1 MNSISKDLP
10 LSDTDERNACPVT
23 NGSRRAGILGLLSRT
38 RRSST
43 HIDAAKPTQALPPD
57 ACGQRVVLGSEILLD
72 RVSKHFANKTVLD
85 EISLKL
91 DSGSFFALLGPS
103 GSGKST
109 LLNLIAGFERPDSG
123 DIRIRGRSVVG
134 VPAYARQV
142 GVVFQSYALFPH
154 LNVAENLAYPLRRQG
169 IRSRAIHA
177 RVNRMLELVRLG
189 GYADMRITQLSGG
202 QQQRV
207 ALARALVAEPDVLL
221 MDEPMAALDKSLR
234 DDLQVEIKQLQQS
247 LGATIIY
254 ITHDQREALALADQI
269 GVLNEGRFEQ
279 VGDAVSIYANPASA
293 FVARFLTGASVLKG
307 SAGGSSIGG
316 WHLEDEN
323 GVRLPGHW
331 YDRTPRSPGAK
342 AEMAINPALVKIA
355 ASGGHPMAWSIDAT
369 VAAVLYVG
377 ESTIVHLTLQG
388 GSTLVA
394 REPGASGRS
403 VGESV
408 RVGWRP
414 EDAFLFEVLHK

>member
-1 MNSISKDLP
+1 MKSISKDLP
-10 LSDTDERNACPVT
+10 LSGSDKQGTRLVT
-23 NGSRRAGILGLLSRT
+23 SRPRRAGIIRLLSRASRLDADIEAGQPT
-38 RRSST
+38 RAFVPEAGGNRL
-43 HIDAAKPTQALPPD
+43 A
-57 ACGQRVVLGSEILLD
+57 LGSEILLD
-72 RVSKHFANKTVLD
+72 RVSKHFAAKTVLD

-109 LLNLIAGFERPDSG
+109 LLNLIAGFEQPDSG
-123 DIRIRGRSVVG
+123 DIRIRGRSVVD

-169 IRSRAIHA
+169 IRSRVINA

-279 VGDAVSIYANPASA
+279 VGDGVSIYTRPESA

-307 SAGGSSIGG
+307 RARGSAGGG
-316 WHLEDEN
+316 WYLEDEN
-323 GVRLPGHW
+323 GARLPGQWHGH
-331 YDRTPRSPGAK
+331 TPISLPAK

-355 ASGGHPMAWSIDAT
+355 APGGDSVPWSIEAR

-377 ESTIVHLTLQG
+377 ESTVVHLALQG

-394 REPGASGRS
+394 RESGASGRS

>member
-1 MNSISKDLP
+1 MNPISEDLP
-10 LSDTDERNACPVT
+10 LRDIDEDSARPVT
-23 NGSRRAGILGLLSRT
+23 GGPRRAGILGLLARA
-38 RRSST
+38 RRSNT
-43 HIDAAKPTQALPPD
+43 DTDAAQPMQAAPPS
-57 ACGQRVVLGSEILLD
+57 AGGQRIALGSEILLD
-72 RVSKHFANKTVLD
+72 RVSKHFAHKTVLD

-169 IRSRAIHA
+169 IRSRTIHA

-279 VGDAVSIYANPASA
+279 VGDAVSIYARPASA

-307 SAGGSSIGG
+307 KTAGSTAGG
-316 WHLEDEN
+316 WYLEDEN
-323 GVRLPGHW
+323 GVRLPGQWH
-331 YDRTPRSPGAK
+331 DRIQGSAGAE
-342 AEMAINPALVKIA
+342 AELAINPTFVKIA
-355 ASGGHPMAWSIDAT
+355 APGTHPMAWSIEAR
-369 VAAVLYVG
+369 VAAALYVG

-394 REPGASGRS
+394 REPGASDRS
-403 VGESV
+403 VGETV
-408 RVGWRP
+408 RVGWQP
-414 EDAFLFEVLHK
+414 EDAFLFEVRHT

>member
-1 MNSISKDLP
+1 MNAIDKDVLF
-10 LSDTDERNACPVT
+10 SGADESGARPVA
-23 NGSRRAGILGLLSRT
+23 NGSRRAGISRLLSRV
-38 RRSST
+38 R
-43 HIDAAKPTQALPPD
+43 HLDANTD
-57 ACGQRVVLGSEILLD
+57 AGRPIPASQRDEDVNRTGLGSEILLD
-72 RVSKHFANKTVLD
+72 RVSKHFANKTVLN

-109 LLNLIAGFERPDSG
+109 MLNLIAGFERPDSG

-134 VPAYARQV
+134 IPAYARQV

-169 IRSRAIHA
+169 IRSRVIHA
-177 RVNRMLELVRLG
+177 RVARMLELVRLG

-207 ALARALVAEPDVLL
+207 ALARALIAEPDVLL

-254 ITHDQREALALADQI
+254 ITHDQREALALADRI
-269 GVLNEGRFEQ
+269 GILNEGRFEQ
-279 VGDAVSIYANPASA
+279 VDDAVNIYAKPKSA

-307 SAGGSSIGG
+307 NARASAGGE
-316 WHLEDEN
+316 WYFEDAN

-331 YDRTPRSPGAK
+331 HDRMPGSSNVK
-342 AEMAINPALVKIA
+342 AEMATNPAHVKVA
-355 ASGGHPMAWSIDAT
+355 ALDGNPMTWSIEARVT
-369 VAAVLYVG
+369 AVLYVG
-377 ESTIVHLTLQG
+377 ESTIVHLALQG
-388 GSTLVA
+388 GSMLIA
-394 REPGASGRS
+394 REPGASRRS
-403 VGESV
+403 VGEQV

-414 EDAFLFEVLHK
+414 EDASLFEMEIK

>member
-1 MNSISKDLP
+1 MNPISEDLP
-10 LSDTDERNACPVT
+10 LRDTDEDSASPIT
-23 NGSRRAGILGLLSRT
+23 NGPRRAGILGLLTRA
-38 RRSST
+38 RRSNIDT
-43 HIDAAKPTQALPPD
+43 DAAQPTRASEPGAQ
-57 ACGQRVVLGSEILLD
+57 GQRIALGSEILLD
-72 RVSKHFANKTVLD
+72 RVSKHFAHKTVLD

-109 LLNLIAGFERPDSG
+109 LLNLIAGFERPVSG
-123 DIRIRGRSVVG
+123 DIRIRGRSVMG

-169 IRSRAIHA
+169 VRSRAIHA

-269 GVLNEGRFEQ
+269 GVLNEGRFER
-279 VGDAVSIYANPASA
+279 VGDAVSIYARPASV

-307 SAGGSSIGG
+307 NAVGSAAGGCY
-316 WHLEDEN
+316 LEDEN
-323 GVRLPGHW
+323 GVRLPGQWHECI
-331 YDRTPRSPGAK
+331 PGSPGAE
-342 AEMAINPALVKIA
+342 AELAINPAFVKIA
-355 ASGGHPMAWSIDAT
+355 APGAHPMAWSIEAR
-369 VAAVLYVG
+369 VAAALYVG

-403 VGESV
+403 VGETV

-414 EDAFLFEVLHK
+414 EDAFLFEVRHK